1 MNESERLREGWRGK
15 MADTK
20 SGSLLT
26 SPGLQKLAHEIIAT
40 PSLHNL
46 LVGMHLAIAEQTS
59 ANRSFSPHVF
69 DGLMQFYPLVKSLA
83 KCHDDAETQQQQRQA
98 TQSKRMKSPNV

>member
-1 MNESERLREGWRGK
+1 MNESERLREDWHEK

-26 SPGLQKLAHEIIAT
+26 SPDLQELAHEIIAT
-40 PSLHNL
+40 PSLHKL

-59 ANRSFSPHVF
+59 ANRSFSPRVF

-83 KCHDDAETQQQQRQA
+83 KCHHDAEAQQQQQA